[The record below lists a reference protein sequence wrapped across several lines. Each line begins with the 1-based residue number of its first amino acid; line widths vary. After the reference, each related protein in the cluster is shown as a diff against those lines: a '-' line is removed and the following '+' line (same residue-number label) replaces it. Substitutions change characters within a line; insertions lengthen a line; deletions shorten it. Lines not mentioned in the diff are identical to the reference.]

1 MVTIPSREFVYKHPR
16 FTLRGVAFVGAVLGA
31 TLGFAGATEI
41 FGANV
46 GDAGFTAFL
55 GAIVG
60 AGAGVAIAIT
70 DPAYH

>member
-1 MVTIPSREFVYKHPR
+1 MVTIPTREFVFKYPR
-16 FTLRGVAFVGAVLGA
+16 LTLRGVVFIGAILGA

-41 FGANV
+41 FDANV
-46 GDAGFTAFL
+46 GDAGFAAFL

-60 AGAGVAIAIT
+60 AGVGATIAIT